1 MINKVVQHIGLC
13 FDVVQIVQMGHDA
26 NADSSEKIEALYSSF
41 LTSLE
46 DLTKQAIENMKQV
59 LNENE
64 QILPTVETAN
74 SDFES
79 QLEEL
84 NKLIGSFHGKML
96 AKLPRTYSKGTQN
109 SIKSELE
116 KNQESEIF
124 DLSTSIIVFS
134 VRIN

>member
-84 NKLIGSFHGKML
+84 NKLIASFHGKML